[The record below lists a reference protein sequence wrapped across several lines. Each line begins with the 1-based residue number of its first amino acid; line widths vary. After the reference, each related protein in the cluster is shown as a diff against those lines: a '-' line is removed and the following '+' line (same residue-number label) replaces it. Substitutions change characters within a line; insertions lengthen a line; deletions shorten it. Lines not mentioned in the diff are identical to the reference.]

1 MRTVAPSKH
10 GVQVLAGLMEAAIL
24 IAWVVCAWSKPISL
38 AVATAEPMVPQ
49 VPWEWTVFLT
59 VVPVPMCEVTS

>member
-1 MRTVAPSKH
+1 MRIVAPSMH

-24 IAWVVCAWSKPISL
+24 IATVVWDSSNPINL

-49 VPWEWTVFLT
+49 VPWE
-59 VVPVPMCEVTS
+59 